1 MGTMSHG
8 IVIGTTP
15 LQSADARSGPRG
27 TLRFSVPHAPR
38 RVAHRGFD
46 LLLHPSGS
54 RRDQKMCV
62 GFDSFQPS
70 ISSMVRTLTLW

>member
-1 MGTMSHG
+1 MSHG
-8 IVIGTTP
+8 IAIGTTP
-15 LQSADARSGPRG
+15 RPSANARSGPRG
-27 TLRFSVPHAPR
+27 IEAQRATCTSANGPPR
-38 RVAHRGFD
+38 LD